1 MLRSDI
7 LRATSGLSL
16 ICSIQYNCGW
26 YLGAVIAAWAT
37 FGTRNYAG
45 SWAWRVP
52 SLLQVLLPLIG
63 IPGLIMIPESPRWL
77 VSKDRIE
84 EARQNLADIHVGGDI
99 KHPLIEFEMAE
110 IQQTLK
116 AEKEAEQFSA
126 WNDLWATP
134 GNRHR
139 LFISIS
145 LGIFAQWAGNGVV
158 SYYLSIILNSVGI
171 TSVDDQTLIS
181 ACLQIWNLIWAVT
194 AALLVERLGRRLL
207 FMTSVSRCF
216 LAKSLTKRLLT
227 SSRRL
232 SCWCPTSSSPASPAA
247 SPQQET
253 PPPDLLSFPSSSCKQ
268 SPTISFPTPQNE
280 PPLTPFSFQS
290 YFFGYD
296 IALTPLVV
304 SYPIEIWPYKLRAK
318 GLAISQMTSLAMVF
332 FNTFVNPIALEAI
345 DWKYYFVFL
354 AVLISMVVSVWFW
367 YPETRGLTL
376 ENVAWIF
383 DGEQAEV
390 RVVSANEVL
399 EGEKSDEEKKR
410 GDHVEVKSY

>member
-7 LRATSGLSL
+7 SRATSGFSL

-207 FMTSVSRCF
+207 FMTSVSCCNIAKP
-216 LAKSLTKRLLT
+216 LAKKLLT
-227 SSRRL
+227 STRRS

-247 SPQQET
+247 SPQQEI
-253 PPPDLLSFPSSSCKQ
+253 PLLDSPSSPFSSCKSAPTLP
-268 SPTISFPTPQNE
+268 SPQTYNRKTITNVPVH
-280 PPLTPFSFQS
+280 S

-390 RVVSANEVL
+390 GVVSANEVL
-399 EGEKSDEEKKR
+399 EGDKSDEEKKR

>member
-1 MLRSDI
+1 MLRFDI
-7 LRATSGLSL
+7 LWATSTLL
-16 ICSIQYNCGW
+16 LTCSIQYNCGW

-84 EARQNLADIHVGGDI
+84 EARQNLADIHVGGDT

-110 IQQTLK
+110 IQQTIK
-116 AEKEAEQFSA
+116 AEKEAEQYSA

-207 FMTSVSRCF
+207 FMTSVSCCN
-216 LAKSLTKRLLT
+216 LA
-227 SSRRL
+227 
-232 SCWCPTSSSPASPAA
+232 
-247 SPQQET
+247 
-253 PPPDLLSFPSSSCKQ
+253 D
-268 SPTISFPTPQNE
+268 
-280 PPLTPFSFQS
+280 
-290 YFFGYD
+290 Y
-296 IALTPLVV
+296 
-304 SYPIEIWPYKLRAK
+304 LR
-318 GLAISQMTSLAMVF
+318 
-332 FNTFVNPIALEAI
+332 
-345 DWKYYFVFL
+345 
-354 AVLISMVVSVWFW
+354 
-367 YPETRGLTL
+367 
-376 ENVAWIF
+376 
-383 DGEQAEV
+383 
-390 RVVSANEVL
+390 
-399 EGEKSDEEKKR
+399 SDC
-410 GDHVEVKSY
+410 

>member
-1 MLRSDI
+1 M
-7 LRATSGLSL
+7 
-16 ICSIQYNCGW
+16 QYNCGW

-207 FMTSVSRCF
+207 FMTSVSHCNF
-216 LAKSLTKRLLT
+216 VKLLARRLLT
-227 SSRRL
+227 SSRRS
-232 SCWCPTSSSPASPAA
+232 SCWCPTSSSPASPAV
-247 SPQQET
+247 SPQQEI
-253 PPPDLLSFPSSSCKQ
+253 PPLDSPSSPFSSCKSGPHLQ
-268 SPTISFPTPQNE
+268 S
-280 PPLTPFSFQS
+280 LTPNLQTARPS
-290 YFFGYD
+290 
-296 IALTPLVV
+296 LT
-304 SYPIEIWPYKLRAK
+304 YPSTA
-318 GLAISQMTSLAMVF
+318 TS
-332 FNTFVNPIALEAI
+332 
-345 DWKYYFVFL
+345 
-354 AVLISMVVSVWFW
+354 
-367 YPETRGLTL
+367 
-376 ENVAWIF
+376 
-383 DGEQAEV
+383 
-390 RVVSANEVL
+390 SATT
-399 EGEKSDEEKKR
+399 SP
-410 GDHVEVKSY
+410 